1 MAKESGDHDSPEPIS
16 DDEEDEEDE
25 EEEEGFVSHHQ
36 FHKNKR
42 KKTKKKKKGPKK
54 AKPKSIWSQV
64 WMYYWGAHQRVLE
77 GKCCVIGLQSTGEA
91 AASQALAEGEEV
103 DDFISTPAAILDK
116 VSILSSHIGFR
127 IVLRSKLLFIF
138 LSLLL
143 FLHCFHLTGSLLSA
157 CVLRHVFLLPVCTP
171 GDRPVLAVA
180 VGFGPMGPRG
190 GSGRAPP
197 QQSRRLYL

>member
-1 MAKESGDHDSPEPIS
+1 MFLLARTKLREEIRMAKESGDHDSPEPIS

-64 WMYYWGAHQRVLE
+64 WMYYWGAHQRFFRSLCISCKVPALLEQVEAMLLE

-116 VSILSSHIGFR
+116 VS
-127 IVLRSKLLFIF
+127 
-138 LSLLL
+138 
-143 FLHCFHLTGSLLSA
+143 
-157 CVLRHVFLLPVCTP
+157 
-171 GDRPVLAVA
+171 
-180 VGFGPMGPRG
+180 
-190 GSGRAPP
+190 
-197 QQSRRLYL
+197 Q